1 MLTRRFRMLRA
12 LTSRLRCLGP
22 FGSSAANLMPLALK
36 SWHFQPFQ
44 THTHTHHTHR
54 QTFTHNDLHTWI
66 HLSRMTYWGGS
77 WNIWWLCYCQ
87 NLSLLNSESHIT
99 TVRNSHSTHLYAVR
113 NSVLVSFMCGSKLSV
128 SHITTVRNS
137 HSTRSYAVRI
147 RVKTFRDGWRMDS
160 GRNWCF

>member
-1 MLTRRFRMLRA
+1 MLTRRFCMLRA

-44 THTHTHHTHR
+44 THTRTHHTHR
-54 QTFTHNDLHTWI
+54 HTFTHNDLHTWI
-66 HLSRMTYWGGS
+66 HLSRVTYWGGS

-113 NSVLVSFMCGSKLSV
+113 NSVLVSFVRGSKLSG
-128 SHITTVRNS
+128 SHITAVRKS
-137 HSTRSYAVRI
+137 HSTHSYAV
-147 RVKTFRDGWRMDS
+147 W
-160 GRNWCF
+160 